1 MKPMRDAAS
10 NDRFVIGRTSDSRFG
25 RFSADDRFVR
35 SAEFAGAPRLTPNS
49 TLTCAF
55 VRGGST
61 ERSVQDPLRSR
72 IRTVDDSSAT
82 DPAAGESAPSRGLER
97 FLLWIDAVGGY
108 FVTTRN
114 EAILGQAHG
123 STGIDYP
130 IQADLRPR
138 HARIFRRDGDWFV
151 EPVQNASGPAPI
163 FVEGRKIDAPVHL
176 GDGDE
181 LLLGESTLLRFRQ
194 PHPYSAS
201 ATVEIVSR
209 HRTSPHTDG
218 LLLLAETAVLGP
230 DWNSHI
236 VCRRFADK
244 LVLIARGGALRL
256 RGSGPIYRDRQ
267 RFDDVCELNGDCRV
281 TGEGFSMSLETL
293 AAEDAA

>member
-1 MKPMRDAAS
+1 M
-10 NDRFVIGRTSDSRFG
+10 
-25 RFSADDRFVR
+25 
-35 SAEFAGAPRLTPNS
+35 
-49 TLTCAF
+49 
-55 VRGGST
+55 
-61 ERSVQDPLRSR
+61 QDPLRPR
-72 IRTVDDSSAT
+72 VRNGEDSS
-82 DPAAGESAPSRGLER
+82 PAPSVAGESGPVRPLER

-114 EAILGQAHG
+114 EAVLGQAHG
-123 STGIDYP
+123 SSGIDYP

-138 HARIFRRDGDWFV
+138 HARVFRRDGDWFV
-151 EPVQNASGPAPI
+151 EPVRSASGPAPV

-201 ATVEIVSR
+201 ATIEIVSR

-230 DWNSHI
+230 EWNSHI
-236 VCRRFADK
+236 VCRRFAEK
-244 LVLIARGGALRL
+244 LVLIARGGSLRL

-267 RFDDVCELNGDCRV
+267 RFDGVCELEGDCRIA
-281 TGEGFSMSLETL
+281 GEGFSMSLETF
-293 AAEDAA
+293 AADDTA

>member
-1 MKPMRDAAS
+1 M
-10 NDRFVIGRTSDSRFG
+10 
-25 RFSADDRFVR
+25 
-35 SAEFAGAPRLTPNS
+35 
-49 TLTCAF
+49 
-55 VRGGST
+55 
-61 ERSVQDPLRSR
+61 QDPLRP
-72 IRTVDDSSAT
+72 RTRTEDDASAAES
-82 DPAAGESAPSRGLER
+82 AAGEPAPPRRLER

-114 EAILGQAHG
+114 EAVIGQAHG
-123 STGIDYP
+123 SAGIDYP

-138 HARIFRRDGDWFV
+138 HARVFRRDGDWFV
-151 EPVQNASGPAPI
+151 EPVRAAAGPAPV
-163 FVEGRKIDAPVHL
+163 FVEGRRIDAPVHL

-181 LLLGESTLLRFRQ
+181 ILLGESTLLRFRQ

-201 ATVEIVSR
+201 ATIEIVSR

-236 VCRRFADK
+236 VCRRFTEK
-244 LVLIARGGALRL
+244 LVLIARGGSLRL
-256 RGSGPIYRDRQ
+256 RGSGSITRDRQ
-267 RFDDVCELNGDCRV
+267 RFDDVCELEGDCRIA
-281 TGEGFSMSLETL
+281 GDGFSMSLETL

>member
-1 MKPMRDAAS
+1 MQEPSRPPV
-10 NDRFVIGRTSDSRFG
+10 RIG
-25 RFSADDRFVR
+25 
-35 SAEFAGAPRLTPNS
+35 
-49 TLTCAF
+49 
-55 VRGGST
+55 
-61 ERSVQDPLRSR
+61 
-72 IRTVDDSSAT
+72 DDSSA
-82 DPAAGESAPSRGLER
+82 PGSAAEGQASARRLER

-108 FVTTRN
+108 FVTSRN

-123 STGIDYP
+123 SSGIDYP

-138 HARIFRRDGDWFV
+138 HARVFRRESDWFV
-151 EPVQNASGPAPI
+151 EPIRNAAGPAPI
-163 FVEGRKIDAPVHL
+163 FVEGRKIDAPAHL

-201 ATVEIVSR
+201 STIEIVSR

-218 LLLLAETAVLGP
+218 LLMLAETAVLGP

-236 VCRRFADK
+236 VCRRFAEK
-244 LVLIARGGALRL
+244 LVLIARGGSLRL
-256 RGSGPIYRDRQ
+256 RGNGPIYRDRL
-267 RFDDVCELNGDCRV
+267 RFDDVCEIEGDCRIA
-281 TGEGFSMSLETL
+281 GEGFSMSLETL